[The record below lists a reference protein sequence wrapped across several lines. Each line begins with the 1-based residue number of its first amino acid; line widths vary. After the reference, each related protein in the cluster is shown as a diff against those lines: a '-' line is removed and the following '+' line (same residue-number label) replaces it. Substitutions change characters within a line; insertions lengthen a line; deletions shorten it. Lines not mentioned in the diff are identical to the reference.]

1 MLIVGSIFLVNCD
14 TNLNS
19 TLSDDVSELMKTE
32 SENIDKKQ
40 INIDELLIPKE
51 TFEIVDLLPLKKVA
65 VILPV
70 TGRYSKVGRAI
81 IEGLEIQLKNYPEDS
96 IPEIVII
103 DSGDKDFNIRNVYN
117 KLVLDSYDFVIGP
130 LRKELINKL
139 ILYSSESLPVLTMN
153 YPSNLDKF
161 KKEFYQFGLLP
172 EDEAICIAEKSI
184 IDGNNNASIIYPKNA
199 WGKRIADAFSLRYIE
214 LGGNII
220 DEVVYEKDMNKINKS
235 VRSLLKIEE
244 SIRRKNKIQSLLNV
258 KLQFEPY
265 IANDLNTIFAVG
277 TSKDMKIIK
286 PQFNFNFAE
295 NIPFYSTSHIYN
307 GLFDKENNKDLNEI
321 KFCDIPWL
329 YNDKNI
335 SIKKK
340 MLENVEKN
348 KLLRFVALGMD
359 SIKIIYN
366 LEKLKT
372 LKNKYLDGNTGYLQL
387 DDFNKL
393 RRNLK
398 IVRFKN
404 GIAREISF

>member
-1 MLIVGSIFLVNCD
+1 MLIVVSIFLVSCE

-19 TLSDDVSELMKTE
+19 VVSEDTSELIKTK

-40 INIDELLIPKE
+40 INIDELLVPKE
-51 TFEIVDLLPLKKVA
+51 IFEIEDLLPLKKVA

-70 TGRYSKVGRAI
+70 TGRYSKVGKII
-81 IEGLEIQLKNYPEDS
+81 IEGLEMQLKTYPEDS
-96 IPEIVII
+96 VPEITII
-103 DSGDKDFNIRNVYN
+103 DSGDKDFNIKSVYN
-117 KLVLDSYDFVIGP
+117 KLVLDNFDFVIGP

-139 ILYSSESLPVLTMN
+139 ILYSSETLPILTMN
-153 YPSNLDKF
+153 YASDLNKF

-199 WGKRIADAFSLRYIE
+199 WGERIAEAFSLRYIE
-214 LGGNII
+214 LGGNIVGK
-220 DEVVYEKDMNKINKS
+220 VVYDKDMNKINES
-235 VRSLLKIEE
+235 VRRLLNIEE
-244 SIRRKNKIQSLLNV
+244 SIKRKNKIQSLLNI
-258 KLQFEPY
+258 KLQFKPF

-277 TSKDMKIIK
+277 TSKDMRIIK

-307 GLFDKENNKDLNEI
+307 GLIDKENNKDLNEI
-321 KFCDIPWL
+321 KFCDMPWL

-335 SIKKK
+335 STKKIL
-340 MLENVEKN
+340 LESVKKSE
-348 KLLRFVALGMD
+348 LMRFFALGMD

-372 LKNKYLDGNTGYLQL
+372 LKNKYLNGNTGFLKL

-393 RRNLK
+393 RRDLK
-398 IVRFKN
+398 IIKFKN

>member
-1 MLIVGSIFLVNCD
+1 MLIVVSIFLVSCD

-19 TLSDDVSELMKTE
+19 VVSEDTSELIKTK

-40 INIDELLIPKE
+40 INIDELLVPKE
-51 TFEIVDLLPLKKVA
+51 IFEIEDLLPLKKVA

-70 TGRYSKVGRAI
+70 TGRYSKVGKII
-81 IEGLEIQLKNYPEDS
+81 IEGLEMQLKTYPEDS
-96 IPEIVII
+96 VPEITII
-103 DSGDKDFNIRNVYN
+103 DSGDKDFNIKSVYN
-117 KLVLDSYDFVIGP
+117 KLVLDNFDFVIGP

-139 ILYSSESLPVLTMN
+139 ILYSSETLPILTMN
-153 YPSNLDKF
+153 YASNLNKF

-199 WGKRIADAFSLRYIE
+199 WGERIAEAFSLRYIE
-214 LGGNII
+214 LGGNIVGK
-220 DEVVYEKDMNKINKS
+220 VVYDKDMNKINES
-235 VRSLLKIEE
+235 VRSLLNIEE
-244 SIRRKNKIQSLLNV
+244 SIKRKNKIQSLLNI
-258 KLQFEPY
+258 KLQFKPF

-277 TSKDMKIIK
+277 TSKDMRIIK

-307 GLFDKENNKDLNEI
+307 GLIDKENNKDLNEI
-321 KFCDIPWL
+321 KFCDMPWL

-335 SIKKK
+335 STKKIL
-340 MLENVEKN
+340 LESVKKSE
-348 KLLRFVALGMD
+348 LMRFFALGMD

-372 LKNKYLDGNTGYLQL
+372 LKNKYLNGNTGFLKL

-393 RRNLK
+393 RRDLK
-398 IVRFKN
+398 IIKFKN

>member
-1 MLIVGSIFLVNCD
+1 
-14 TNLNS
+14 
-19 TLSDDVSELMKTE
+19 
-32 SENIDKKQ
+32 
-40 INIDELLIPKE
+40 
-51 TFEIVDLLPLKKVA
+51 
-65 VILPV
+65 
-70 TGRYSKVGRAI
+70 
-81 IEGLEIQLKNYPEDS
+81 
-96 IPEIVII
+96 
-103 DSGDKDFNIRNVYN
+103 
-117 KLVLDSYDFVIGP
+117 
-130 LRKELINKL
+130 
-139 ILYSSESLPVLTMN
+139 
-153 YPSNLDKF
+153 
-161 KKEFYQFGLLP
+161 
-172 EDEAICIAEKSI
+172 
-184 IDGNNNASIIYPKNA
+184 
-199 WGKRIADAFSLRYIE
+199 
-214 LGGNII
+214 
-220 DEVVYEKDMNKINKS
+220 MNKINKS
-235 VRSLLKIEE
+235 VRSLLKIEQ
-244 SIRRKNKIQSLLNV
+244 SIKRKNKIQSLLNV

-329 YNDKNI
+329 YNNKNI
-335 SIKKK
+335 SIKQK
-340 MLENVEKN
+340 MLENIEKN

>member
-1 MLIVGSIFLVNCD
+1 MLIVVSIFLVSCE

-19 TLSDDVSELMKTE
+19 VVSEDTSELIKTK

-40 INIDELLIPKE
+40 INIDELLVPKE
-51 TFEIVDLLPLKKVA
+51 IFEIEDLLPLKKVA

-70 TGRYSKVGRAI
+70 TGRYSKVGKII
-81 IEGLEIQLKNYPEDS
+81 IEGLEMQLKTYPEDS
-96 IPEIVII
+96 VPEITII
-103 DSGDKDFNIRNVYN
+103 DSGDKDFNIKSVYN
-117 KLVLDSYDFVIGP
+117 KLVLDNFDFVIGP

-139 ILYSSESLPVLTMN
+139 ILYSSETLPILTMN
-153 YPSNLDKF
+153 YASNLNKF

-199 WGKRIADAFSLRYIE
+199 WGERIAEAFSLRYIE
-214 LGGNII
+214 LGGNIVGK
-220 DEVVYEKDMNKINKS
+220 VVYDKDMNKINES
-235 VRSLLKIEE
+235 VRSLLNIEE
-244 SIRRKNKIQSLLNV
+244 SIKRKNKIQSLLNI
-258 KLQFEPY
+258 KLQFKPF

-277 TSKDMKIIK
+277 TSKDMRIIK

-307 GLFDKENNKDLNEI
+307 GLIDKENNKDLNEI
-321 KFCDIPWL
+321 KFCDMPWL

-335 SIKKK
+335 STKKIL
-340 MLENVEKN
+340 LESVKKSE
-348 KLLRFVALGMD
+348 LMRFFALGMD

-372 LKNKYLDGNTGYLQL
+372 LKNKYLNGNTGFLKL

-393 RRNLK
+393 RRDLK
-398 IVRFKN
+398 IIKFKN

>member
-1 MLIVGSIFLVNCD
+1 MLIVVSIFLVSCE

-19 TLSDDVSELMKTE
+19 VVSEDTSELIKTK

-40 INIDELLIPKE
+40 INIDELLVPKE
-51 TFEIVDLLPLKKVA
+51 IFEIEDLLPLKKVA

-70 TGRYSKVGRAI
+70 TGRYSKVGKII
-81 IEGLEIQLKNYPEDS
+81 IEGLEMQLKTYPEDS
-96 IPEIVII
+96 VPEITII
-103 DSGDKDFNIRNVYN
+103 DSGDKDFNIKSVYN
-117 KLVLDSYDFVIGP
+117 KLVLDNFDFVIGP

-139 ILYSSESLPVLTMN
+139 ILYSSETLPILTMN
-153 YPSNLDKF
+153 YASNLNKF

-199 WGKRIADAFSLRYIE
+199 WGERIAEAFSLRYIE
-214 LGGNII
+214 LGGNIVGK
-220 DEVVYEKDMNKINKS
+220 VVYDKDMNKINES
-235 VRSLLKIEE
+235 VRRLLNIEE
-244 SIRRKNKIQSLLNV
+244 SIKRKNKIQSLLNI
-258 KLQFEPY
+258 KLQFKPF

-277 TSKDMKIIK
+277 TSKDMRIIK

-307 GLFDKENNKDLNEI
+307 GLIDKENNKDLNEI
-321 KFCDIPWL
+321 KFCDMPWL

-335 SIKKK
+335 STKKIL
-340 MLENVEKN
+340 LESVKKSE
-348 KLLRFVALGMD
+348 LMRFFALGMD

-372 LKNKYLDGNTGYLQL
+372 LKNKYLNGNTGFLKL

-393 RRNLK
+393 RRDLK
-398 IVRFKN
+398 IIKFKN